1 MPAVG
6 RLWPSDD
13 DDDDDDDIG
22 DGGGGV
28 DGVDDGDYQ
37 WYLFMMATKLL
48 YHLGLTL
55 QIHSIEY

>member
-1 MPAVG
+1 MI
-6 RLWPSDD
+6 

-22 DGGGGV
+22 DDGDGV
-28 DGVDDGDYQ
+28 DGVDDDDYQ